1 MANKGPN
8 TNGSQFFILT
18 QPAPHLDGIHTV
30 FGHVLSGETAA
41 VNVSVGDPMF
51 FGLPDPDPLLRGA
64 DPAPDHSL
72 FSEMC

>member
-30 FGHVLSGETAA
+30 FGHVLSGKKFIMLIFSTRTTE
-41 VNVSVGDPMF
+41 F
-51 FGLPDPDPLLRGA
+51 QPLK
-64 DPAPDHSL
+64 
-72 FSEMC
+72 FTKI

>member
-30 FGHVLSGETAA
+30 FGHVLSGKTAA
-41 VNVSVGDPMF
+41 VVSIQ
-51 FGLPDPDPLLRGA
+51 
-64 DPAPDHSL
+64 S
-72 FSEMC
+72 